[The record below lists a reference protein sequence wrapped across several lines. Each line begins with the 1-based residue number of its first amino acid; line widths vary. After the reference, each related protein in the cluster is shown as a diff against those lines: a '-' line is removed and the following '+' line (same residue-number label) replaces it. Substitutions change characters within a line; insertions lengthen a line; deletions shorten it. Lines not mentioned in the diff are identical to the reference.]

1 VNIVQLMKEARGR
14 NASDLH
20 LIVGTSP
27 ALRINGEIIL
37 LNQPPLEAAQLRTM
51 VDEILNEE
59 QRKHLEKQRE
69 ICFSLFDADRARA
82 RITVYFHAGNPEVS
96 VRLCTFAI
104 PSSAMLGLP
113 PIIDDLARKPNGLV
127 LIAGATGSGKTT
139 TLNYMVD
146 LINRERRCKIVMIED
161 PVEYVHRPQ
170 KALVVQ
176 QEVHTDT
183 LSFSRA
189 LIHVLRQN
197 PDVIVIGEMRELE
210 AIATALTAAE
220 TGHLVLATLH
230 TPNTMQTVE
239 RITSVF
245 PGEQQKQIIL
255 QLANSLQA
263 VITQDLIPRA
273 DRKGRALAYEVMVA
287 NAAVRTTIRENN
299 LHQLYNLVETGRKDG
314 MSTMDQCLQ
323 ELYQKATI
331 TYDAAVSRARSS
343 DRFAKRAG
351 DLSGTSS
358 WVRKPS

>member
-1 VNIVQLMKEARGR
+1 VSIAALMKEARSKG
-14 NASDLH
+14 ASDLH
-20 LIVGTSP
+20 LITGISP
-27 ALRINGEIIL
+27 AMRINGEIIL
-37 LNQPPLEAAQLRTM
+37 ANQPPLEAPQLRAM
-51 VDEILNEE
+51 IDEMLNEE
-59 QRKHLEKQRE
+59 QKKHLEKQRE
-69 ICFSLFDADRARA
+69 LCFSLFDAERARA

-104 PSSAMLGLP
+104 PSAQMLGLP

-139 TLNYMVD
+139 TLSYMVD
-146 LINRERRCKIVMIED
+146 VINRERRCKVVMIED

-170 KALVVQ
+170 KALIVQ

-183 LSFSRA
+183 LSFSKA

-239 RITSVF
+239 RITAVF
-245 PGEQQKQIIL
+245 PGEQQKQITL

-287 NAAVRTTIRENN
+287 NPAVRTTIRENN

-314 MSTMDQCLQ
+314 MNTMDQCLQ
-323 ELYQKATI
+323 DLYQRGAI
-331 TYDAAVSRARSS
+331 TYDAALNRARSA
-343 DRFAKRAG
+343 DRFAKRQENATG
-351 DLSGTSS
+351 VWS
-358 WVRKPS
+358 KKA